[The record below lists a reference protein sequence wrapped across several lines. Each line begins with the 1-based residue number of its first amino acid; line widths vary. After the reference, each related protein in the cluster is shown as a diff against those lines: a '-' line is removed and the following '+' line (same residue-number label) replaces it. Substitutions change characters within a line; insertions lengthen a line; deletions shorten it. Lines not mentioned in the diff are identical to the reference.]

1 MSRLHSAAYRDEV
14 ETADQSSDDLAR
26 PPLRRRWLGG
36 YRAPDVDVY
45 LLALKSEIL
54 QLRIR
59 VRELE
64 TDRRELQG
72 LLEDSR
78 RLAADLSARAA
89 EAAARGEQ
97 VTSEAHREAQ
107 RILDAALVDAARIR
121 DDASGEAAGFRVQ
134 IDSLLRLRDTL
145 AATIRTVVRDFE
157 RVMAE
162 GELRTPVDP
171 GGPVRPAV
179 FGAPAP
185 APVAPAAA
193 DRPAPGSRNVFGRHV
208 EVEAG
213 PFSDFSSLSAF
224 ESALA
229 GLPKVEDVYI
239 RRFEAER
246 ATIEVTLEEPA
257 ALLDEMAQ
265 RMPYSLTVDRTD
277 GDRIELSVAAG
288 G

>member
-1 MSRLHSAAYRDEV
+1 V
-14 ETADQSSDDLAR
+14 ETADHSSDDFAR
-26 PPLRRRWLGG
+26 PPLRRGWLRG

-45 LLALKSEIL
+45 FLALKSELL
-54 QLRIR
+54 QLRLRIA
-59 VRELE
+59 ELE
-64 TDRRELQG
+64 SDRRELRG
-72 LLEDSR
+72 LLDDSR
-78 RLAADLSARAA
+78 RLAAELASTAA
-89 EAAARGEQ
+89 EAAARGQQ
-97 VTSEAHREAQ
+97 VAAEAQ
-107 RILDAALVDAARIR
+107 RDAQAIRDAALVDAARVR
-121 DDASGEAAGFRVQ
+121 DDAVGQSTGLRTQ

-157 RVMAE
+157 RVMAD
-162 GELRTPVDP
+162 GDLQ
-171 GGPVRPAV
+171 
-179 FGAPAP
+179 APAP
-185 APVAPAAA
+185 LDARPAAPAPLGSLTSVGSVAPPAAE
-193 DRPAPGSRNVFGRHV
+193 RSPSGSRNVFGRHV

-257 ALLDEMAQ
+257 PLLDEMAQ

-288 G
+288 R